1 MDTVKHDLYA
11 AAMAADDA
19 WQAELV
25 RVYKGRAG
33 DARYSYELGVA
44 TPELARLASAFAA
57 ASDALQRSWVQ
68 PHNSAPGA
76 ELCGGITVASGIC
89 WRGRCLRHPRSR

>member
-1 MDTVKHDLYA
+1 MDTTVYA

-33 DARYSYELGVA
+33 DARYSTRGVA

-57 ASDALQRSWVQ
+57 ASDALQRAWAT

-76 ELCGGITVASGIC
+76 ELKTVDF
-89 WRGRCLRHPRSR
+89 